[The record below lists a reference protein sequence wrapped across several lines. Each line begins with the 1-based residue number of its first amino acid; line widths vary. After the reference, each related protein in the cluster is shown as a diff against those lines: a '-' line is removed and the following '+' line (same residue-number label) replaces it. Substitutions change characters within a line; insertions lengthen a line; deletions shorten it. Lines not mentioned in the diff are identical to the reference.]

1 MATVDDAIKAIGE
14 QVGAGDFALRNR
26 LYIRELGQE
35 PSVSVYQSGI
45 TVNSFAETTYSIEV
59 RYHVPPSQEA
69 PTDKDYR
76 LVQKAVSDLLLW
88 LPGVDPGGML
98 VYWRRPPTAR
108 FDFQVDTMASVELTV
123 CERYPRYD

>member
-26 LYIRELGQE
+26 LYVRELGQE

-59 RYHVPPSQEA
+59 RYHVPPSQRRRR
-69 PTDKDYR
+69 TR
-76 LVQKAVSDLLLW
+76 TTVW
-88 LPGVDPGGML
+88 C
-98 VYWRRPPTAR
+98 RRPSPTCCCGCR
-108 FDFQVDTMASVELTV
+108 V
-123 CERYPRYD
+123 

>member
-1 MATVDDAIKAIGE
+1 M
-14 QVGAGDFALRNR
+14 
-26 LYIRELGQE
+26 
-35 PSVSVYQSGI
+35 
-45 TVNSFAETTYSIEV
+45 
-59 RYHVPPSQEA
+59 
-69 PTDKDYR
+69 
-76 LVQKAVSDLLLW
+76 QKAVSDLLLW